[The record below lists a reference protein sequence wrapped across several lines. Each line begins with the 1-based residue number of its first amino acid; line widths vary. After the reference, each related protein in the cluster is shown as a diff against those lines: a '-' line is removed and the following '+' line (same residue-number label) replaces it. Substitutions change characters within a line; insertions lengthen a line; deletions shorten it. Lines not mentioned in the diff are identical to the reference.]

1 MFVYVLD
8 NLGRPLMPCKASKAR
23 KLLKLNKAKVKKMT
37 PFTIQLVNPSSC
49 YKQDVT
55 LGIDTGSKHIG
66 VSATT
71 YSQELFACELTLRDD
86 IVDNLS
92 KRRMLRRS
100 RRNRKT
106 RYRKARFNNRGNTR
120 TEGRL
125 MPSAKQRLNSHI
137 QLVLKVSKILP
148 ISKIVVET
156 ASFDIQKI
164 KNPQISGT
172 QYQEGEQLGFSN
184 IREYVLARDNHV
196 CQCCKG
202 KSKDSIL
209 EVHHI
214 ETRKV
219 GGNAPNNL
227 VTVCRTCHQKHHD
240 KNDSL
245 TFKFKRG
252 QVFRDASAVSQMRKM
267 VFKELKTIFP
277 DIPIYNTYGYIT
289 KYNRIKSNLPKQ
301 HAVDALVITG
311 NLNVKPLGYFY
322 KGKQNRNHYRQLHEM
337 LPKKGAIRP
346 PVILPKFIYGYQISD
361 KVLCNGKVGFI
372 SSRRQSGSFAVKDIN
387 GDFIRRNITYK
398 KLKLIEQRTSLMFA
412 VVSR

>member
-55 LGIDTGSKHIG
+55 LGVDTGSKHIG
-66 VSATT
+66 ISATT
-71 YSQELFACELTLRDD
+71 SSQELFACELTLRDD

-106 RYRKARFNNRGNTR
+106 RYRKARFNNRGNAR

-137 QLVLKVSKILP
+137 QLILKISKILP
-148 ISKIVVET
+148 ITKLVVET

-227 VTVCRTCHQKHHD
+227 VTVCRTCHQRHHNKD
-240 KNDSL
+240 DSL

-252 QVFRDASAVSQMRKM
+252 QSFKDASAVSQMRKM

-277 DIPIYNTYGYIT
+277 NIPICNTYGYIT
-289 KYNRIKSNLPKQ
+289 KYNRINNKLPKQ

-311 NLNVKPLGYFY
+311 NLNAKPLDYIY

-337 LPKKGAIRP
+337 LPKKGGVRP

-361 KVLCNGKVGFI
+361 KVLCNGKIGFI
-372 SSRRQSGSFAVKDIN
+372 SCRRQSGSFAVKDIN
-387 GDFIRRNITYK
+387 GDFISKGITYK

-412 VVSR
+412 VVNR

>member
-23 KLLKLNKAKVKKMT
+23 KLLKLNKARVKKMT
-37 PFTIQLVNPSSC
+37 PFTIQLVNTSSC

-55 LGIDTGSKHIG
+55 LGVDTGSRYIG
-66 VSATT
+66 ISVTT
-71 YSQELFACELTLRDD
+71 SSQELFACELTLRDD

-106 RYRKARFNNRGNTR
+106 RYRKARFNNRGNAR
-120 TEGRL
+120 KKGRL

-137 QLVLKVSKILP
+137 QLILKVSKILP
-148 ISKIVVET
+148 ITKIVVET

-184 IREYVLARDNHV
+184 IREYVLARDNRI
-196 CQCCKG
+196 CQHCKG

-219 GGNAPNNL
+219 GGQC
-227 VTVCRTCHQKHHD
+227 TQ
-240 KNDSL
+240 
-245 TFKFKRG
+245 
-252 QVFRDASAVSQMRKM
+252 
-267 VFKELKTIFP
+267 
-277 DIPIYNTYGYIT
+277 
-289 KYNRIKSNLPKQ
+289 
-301 HAVDALVITG
+301 
-311 NLNVKPLGYFY
+311 
-322 KGKQNRNHYRQLHEM
+322 
-337 LPKKGAIRP
+337 
-346 PVILPKFIYGYQISD
+346 
-361 KVLCNGKVGFI
+361 
-372 SSRRQSGSFAVKDIN
+372 
-387 GDFIRRNITYK
+387 
-398 KLKLIEQRTSLMFA
+398 
-412 VVSR
+412 

>member
-1 MFVYVLD
+1 MI
-8 NLGRPLMPCKASKAR
+8 
-23 KLLKLNKAKVKKMT
+23 

-55 LGIDTGSKHIG
+55 LGVDTGSRHIG
-66 VSATT
+66 ISVTT
-71 YSQELFACELTLRDD
+71 SSQELFACELTLRDD

-106 RYRKARFNNRGNTR
+106 RYRKARFNNRGNAR
-120 TEGRL
+120 QEDRL

-172 QYQEGEQLGFSN
+172 QYQEGEQLDFN
-184 IREYVLARDNHV
+184 NVREYVLARDKHV
-196 CQCCKG
+196 CQHCKG

-227 VTVCRTCHQKHHD
+227 VTVCKTCHERHHNKD
-240 KNDSL
+240 DSL
-245 TFKFKRG
+245 SFKFKRLNSTN
-252 QVFRDASAVSQMRKM
+252 FRRKFR
-267 VFKELKTIFP
+267 V
-277 DIPIYNTYGYIT
+277 
-289 KYNRIKSNLPKQ
+289 NL
-301 HAVDALVITG
+301 
-311 NLNVKPLGYFY
+311 
-322 KGKQNRNHYRQLHEM
+322 
-337 LPKKGAIRP
+337 
-346 PVILPKFIYGYQISD
+346 
-361 KVLCNGKVGFI
+361 
-372 SSRRQSGSFAVKDIN
+372 
-387 GDFIRRNITYK
+387 
-398 KLKLIEQRTSLMFA
+398 
-412 VVSR
+412 

>member
-23 KLLKLNKAKVKKMT
+23 KLLKLNKAKVKKIT

-55 LGIDTGSKHIG
+55 LGVDTGSKHIG
-66 VSATT
+66 ISATT

-106 RYRKARFNNRGNTR
+106 RYRKARFNNRANAR

-137 QLVLKVSKILP
+137 QLILKISKILP
-148 ISKIVVET
+148 ITKIVVET

-164 KNPQISGT
+164 KNSSISGT
-172 QYQEGEQLGFSN
+172 QYQEGEQLGFNN

-196 CQCCKG
+196 CQHCKG
-202 KSKDSIL
+202 KSKDFIL

-252 QVFRDASAVSQMRKM
+252 QVFRNASAVSQMRNM

-289 KYNRIKSNLPKQ
+289 KYNRINSKLPKQ

-311 NLNVKPLGYFY
+311 NFDAEPLDYIY
-322 KGKQNRNHYRQLHEM
+322 KGKQNRNHYRQLHEI
-337 LPKKGAIRP
+337 LPKKGGIRL

-361 KVLCNGKVGFI
+361 KVLCQGKVGFI
-372 SSRRQSGSFAVKDIN
+372 SSRRQSGSFAIKDIN
-387 GDFIRRNITYK
+387 GGFIRTNITYK

-412 VVSR
+412 VVNR

>member
-23 KLLKLNKAKVKKMT
+23 ILLKLSKAKVKKMT

-55 LGIDTGSKHIG
+55 LGVDTGSKHIG

-71 YSQELFACELTLRDD
+71 SSQELFACELTLRDD

-106 RYRKARFNNRGNTR
+106 RYRKARFNNRSNAR

-137 QLVLKVSKILP
+137 QLILKISKILP
-148 ISKIVVET
+148 ITKIVVET

-164 KNPQISGT
+164 KNPSISGT
-172 QYQEGEQLGFSN
+172 QYQEGEQLGFN
-184 IREYVLARDNHV
+184 NVREYVLSRDNHI

-227 VTVCRTCHQKHHD
+227 
-240 KNDSL
+240 
-245 TFKFKRG
+245 
-252 QVFRDASAVSQMRKM
+252 
-267 VFKELKTIFP
+267 
-277 DIPIYNTYGYIT
+277 
-289 KYNRIKSNLPKQ
+289 
-301 HAVDALVITG
+301 
-311 NLNVKPLGYFY
+311 
-322 KGKQNRNHYRQLHEM
+322 
-337 LPKKGAIRP
+337 
-346 PVILPKFIYGYQISD
+346 
-361 KVLCNGKVGFI
+361 
-372 SSRRQSGSFAVKDIN
+372 
-387 GDFIRRNITYK
+387 
-398 KLKLIEQRTSLMFA
+398 
-412 VVSR
+412 

>member
-8 NLGRPLMPCKASKAR
+8 NLGRPLMPCKSSKVR

-55 LGIDTGSKHIG
+55 LGVDTGSKYIG

-71 YSQELFACELTLRDD
+71 SSQELFACELTLRDD

-106 RYRKARFNNRGNTR
+106 RYRKARFNNRGNAR

-137 QLVLKVSKILP
+137 QLILKISKILP
-148 ISKIVVET
+148 ITKIVVET

-164 KNPQISGT
+164 KNSSISGT
-172 QYQEGEQLGFSN
+172 AYQEGEQLGFSN
-184 IREYVLARDNHV
+184 IREYVLARDNHI
-196 CQCCKG
+196 CQHCKG

-227 VTVCRTCHQKHHD
+227 VTVCRTCHQRHHD
-240 KNDSL
+240 KNDSF

-252 QVFRDASAVSQMRKM
+252 QVFRDASAVSQMRKI
-267 VFKELKTIFP
+267 VFKELKIIFP

-289 KYNRIKSNLPKQ
+289 KYNRINNKLPKQ

-311 NLNVKPLGYFY
+311 NLNAIPLAYFY

-337 LPKKGAIRP
+337 LPKKGGVRP

-361 KVLCNGKVGFI
+361 KVLCNDKVGFI
-372 SSRRQSGSFAVKDIN
+372 SGRRQSGSFAVKDIN
-387 GDFIRRNITYK
+387 GDFISRGITYK

-412 VVSR
+412 VVNR

>member
-23 KLLKLNKAKVKKMT
+23 KLLKLNKAKVKKIT

-55 LGIDTGSKHIG
+55 LGVDTGSKHIG
-66 VSATT
+66 ISATT
-71 YSQELFACELTLRDD
+71 SSQELFACELTLRDD

-92 KRRMLRRS
+92 KRRMLRKS

-106 RYRKARFNNRGNTR
+106 RYRKARFNNRSNAR
-120 TEGRL
+120 TKGRL
-125 MPSAKQRLNSHI
+125 MPSAKQRVNSHI
-137 QLVLKVSKILP
+137 QLILKISKILP
-148 ISKIVVET
+148 ITKIVVET

-164 KNPQISGT
+164 KNPSISGT
-172 QYQEGEQLGFSN
+172 QYQEGEQLGFNN

-196 CQCCKG
+196 CQHCKG
-202 KSKDSIL
+202 KSKDFIL

-252 QVFRDASAVSQMRKM
+252 QVFRDASAVSQMRNM

-289 KYNRIKSNLPKQ
+289 KYNRINSKLPKQ

-311 NLNVKPLGYFY
+311 NFDAEPLDYIY
-322 KGKQNRNHYRQLHEM
+322 KGKQNRNHYRQLHEI
-337 LPKKGAIRP
+337 LPKKGGIRL

-361 KVLCNGKVGFI
+361 KVLCQGKVGFI
-372 SSRRQSGSFAVKDIN
+372 SSRRQSGSFAIKDIN
-387 GDFIRRNITYK
+387 GDFIRTNITYK

-412 VVSR
+412 VVNR

>member
-55 LGIDTGSKHIG
+55 LGVDTGSKYIG

-71 YSQELFACELTLRDD
+71 FSQELFACELTLRDD

-106 RYRKARFNNRGNTR
+106 RYRKARFNNRSNSR
-120 TEGRL
+120 IEGRL

-137 QLVLKVSKILP
+137 QLILKISKILP
-148 ISKIVVET
+148 ITKIVVET

-164 KNPQISGT
+164 KNSSISGT

-184 IREYVLARDNHV
+184 IREYILSRDNHI
-196 CQCCKG
+196 CQHCKG

-240 KNDSL
+240 KNDSF

-252 QVFRDASAVSQMRKM
+252 QAFRDASAVSQMRKM

-277 DIPIYNTYGYIT
+277 NISIYNTYGYIT
-289 KYNRIKSNLPKQ
+289 KYNRINSKLPKQ

-311 NLNVKPLGYFY
+311 NLDAKPLGYFY

-337 LPKKGAIRP
+337 LPKKGGIRP

-361 KVLCNGKVGFI
+361 KVLCQGKVGFI
-372 SSRRQSGSFAVKDIN
+372 SGRRQSGSFAVKDIN

-412 VVSR
+412 VVNR

>member
-37 PFTIQLVNPSSC
+37 PFTIQFLSNSSC
-49 YKQDVT
+49 YKQDVI
-55 LGIDTGSKHIG
+55 LGVDTGSKHIG

-71 YSQELFACELTLRDD
+71 SSQELFACELILRAD

-92 KRRMLRRS
+92 KRRMLRRL

-106 RYRKARFNNRGNTR
+106 RYRKARFNNRGNAR
-120 TEGRL
+120 KEGRL

-137 QLVLKVSKILP
+137 QLVLKISKILS

-184 IREYVLARDNHV
+184 IREYVLSRDNHI
-196 CQCCKG
+196 CQHCKG

-227 VTVCRTCHQKHHD
+227 VTVCRTCHQRHHNQD
-240 KNDSL
+240 DSL
-245 TFKFKRG
+245 IFKFKRG
-252 QVFRDASAVSQMRKM
+252 QVFRDASAVSQMRKI

-289 KYNRIKSNLPKQ
+289 KYNRINSNLPKQ

-311 NLNVKPLGYFY
+311 NLNAELLPYIY
-322 KGKQNRNHYRQLHEM
+322 KGKQNRNHYRQLHEA
-337 LPKKGAIRP
+337 LPKKGGIRP
-346 PVILPKFIYGYQISD
+346 PATLLKFIYGYQISD
-361 KVLCNGKVGFI
+361 KVLCKGKVGFI
-372 SSRRQSGSFAVKDIN
+372 SGRRQSGNFAVKDIN
-387 GDFIRRNITYK
+387 GDFINKGITYK
-398 KLKLIEQRTSLMFA
+398 KLKLIEQRTSMMFT
-412 VVSR
+412 VINR

>member
-49 YKQDVT
+49 YKQDVI
-55 LGIDTGSKHIG
+55 LGVDTGSKHIG
-66 VSATT
+66 ISATT
-71 YSQELFACELTLRDD
+71 SSQELFACELTLRDD
-86 IVDNLS
+86 VVDNLS

-106 RYRKARFNNRGNTR
+106 RYRKARFNNRANAR

-137 QLVLKVSKILP
+137 QLILKISKILP
-148 ISKIVVET
+148 ITKIVVET

-164 KNPQISGT
+164 KNPSISGT

-184 IREYVLARDNHV
+184 IREYVLVRDNHV

-227 VTVCRTCHQKHHD
+227 VTVCRTCHQRHHNKD
-240 KNDSL
+240 DSL

-252 QVFRDASAVSQMRKM
+252 QSFKDASAVSQMRKM

-277 DIPIYNTYGYIT
+277 SIPIYNTYGYIT

-311 NLNVKPLGYFY
+311 NLNAKPLGYFY

-337 LPKKGAIRP
+337 LPKKGGIRP

-361 KVLCNGKVGFI
+361 KVLCNGKVGFV

-387 GDFIRRNITYK
+387 GNFISKGITYK
-398 KLKLIEQRTSLMFA
+398 KLKLIEQRTSVMFA
-412 VVSR
+412 VTHR